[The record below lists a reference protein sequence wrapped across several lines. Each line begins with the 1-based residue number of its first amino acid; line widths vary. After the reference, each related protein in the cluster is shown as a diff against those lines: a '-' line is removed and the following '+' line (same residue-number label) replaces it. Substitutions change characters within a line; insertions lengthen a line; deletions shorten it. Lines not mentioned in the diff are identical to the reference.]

1 MRLVIA
7 DPKTGKCYQTELAK
21 DKETYI
27 LGKKIG
33 ETLDGNPLGA
43 AGYTLTLTGGSD
55 KSGFPMRGDFEGQ
68 RKGKLLLS
76 SGPGFNPTLKG
87 ERKKKL
93 VIGNT
98 YTSEIMQVNT
108 KVTEFGGTALDQLF
122 PKKDGEKKK

>member
-27 LGKKIG
+27 LGKKMGDSI
-33 ETLDGNPLGA
+33 DGNPLGA
-43 AGYTLTLTGGSD
+43 AGYVIKLTGGSD

-68 RKGKLLLS
+68 RKAKLLLS
-76 SGPGFNPTLKG
+76 SGSGFNPTLKG
-87 ERKKKL
+87 ERRKKL

-98 YTSEIMQVNT
+98 YTADVMQVNAM
-108 KVTEFGGTALDQLF
+108 VTEYGTTALEQLF
-122 PKKDGEKKK
+122 PKKEEKK